1 MKNKGNEIIK
11 SRQSDLISQLK
22 NKRKQLGY
30 TQRETAEKAGIP
42 QSALARLESGSLSPR
57 LDTLINLELVLGLKM
72 TFIADGYS
80 DVRKR

>member
-30 TQRETAEKAGIP
+30 TQREAAEKAGIP

-72 TFIADGYS
+72 TFIADGHS

>member
-1 MKNKGNEIIK
+1 MKNNMNEIIN

-30 TQRETAEKAGIP
+30 TQREVAEKAGIP
-42 QSALARLESGSLSPR
+42 QSTLARLESGSISPR

-72 TFIADGYS
+72 TFIADEYS